1 MDVNFNNDIALNIL
15 AGPAFPHFRER
26 RPTPRIR
33 DSA

>member
-15 AGPAFPHFRER
+15 AGPAFRER
-26 RPTPRIR
+26 RPTPRSR